1 MDDLKQTI
9 IDLLKSHGIRRNSHS
24 WRDYESAKFFLE
36 ELDLDSIQY
45 RDACV
50 IVAEYVGV

>member
-9 IDLLKSHGIRRNSHS
+9 IELLKPHGIRRKSHS
-24 WRDYESAKFFLE
+24 WRDYESAKFWLE
-36 ELDLDSIQY
+36 ELDLDSIQMH
-45 RDACV
+45 DACV